1 MKLWTVASALIAAAL
16 SVVPAAAAT
25 IPFSAILSPANE
37 VPPTASTG
45 SGTAILDLDVVA
57 HTLRVQIA
65 FSGLVPTAPAGSP
78 VGTTA
83 SHIHCCLPSPFATG
97 VNAGVATTTPTFA
110 GFPLGVLAGTYDNTL
125 DLTLGVLL
133 QSRLRHLT
141 LGRWFCRH
149 CRSDADQRVVEWLD
163 ISQRSHER
171 VSGWRDPGLRRP
183 GSRTRN
189 VRAAARR
196 AGDDRHCNA
205 QTPAGV
211 GSPARLAREF
221 YAVAD

>member
-1 MKLWTVASALIAAAL
+1 MKLLAVASALIAAVL

-57 HTLRVQIA
+57 HTLRVQIT

-83 SHIHCCLPSPFATG
+83 SHIHCCLTSPFATG

-125 DLTLGVLL
+125 DLTSASSYNPAFVTSPLVGGSVANAEATLINGLL
-133 QSRLRHLT
+133 SGLT
-141 LGRWFCRH
+141 YLNVHTNAFPGGEIRGF
-149 CRSDADQRVVEWLD
+149 VVQVPEPETYALLLA
-163 ISQRSHER
+163 
-171 VSGWRDPGLRRP
+171 GLAMIGIAMRKR
-183 GSRTRN
+183 
-189 VRAAARR
+189 RR
-196 AGDDRHCNA
+196 A
-205 QTPAGV
+205 
-211 GSPARLAREF
+211 
-221 YAVAD
+221 

>member
-1 MKLWTVASALIAAAL
+1 MKLLAVASALIAAVL
-16 SVVPAAAAT
+16 SVASATAAT

-83 SHIHCCLPSPFATG
+83 SHIHCCLTSPFATG

-125 DLTLGVLL
+125 DLTSASSYNPAFVTSPLVGGSVANAEATLINGLL
-133 QSRLRHLT
+133 SGLT
-141 LGRWFCRH
+141 YLNVHTNAFPGGEIRGF
-149 CRSDADQRVVEWLD
+149 VVQVPEPETYALLLA
-163 ISQRSHER
+163 
-171 VSGWRDPGLRRP
+171 GLAMIGIAMRKR
-183 GSRTRN
+183 
-189 VRAAARR
+189 RR
-196 AGDDRHCNA
+196 A
-205 QTPAGV
+205 
-211 GSPARLAREF
+211 
-221 YAVAD
+221 

>member
-57 HTLRVQIA
+57 HTLRVQIT

-83 SHIHCCLPSPFATG
+83 SHIHCCLTSPFATG

-125 DLTLGVLL
+125 DLLSASSYNPAFVTLAGGTVATAETTLINGLL
-133 QSRLRHLT
+133 GGLT
-141 LGRWFCRH
+141 YLNVHTTAFGGGEIRGF
-149 CRSDADQRVVEWLD
+149 VVQVPEPETYALLLA
-163 ISQRSHER
+163 
-171 VSGWRDPGLRRP
+171 GLAMIGIAMRKRR
-183 GSRTRN
+183 RT
-189 VRAAARR
+189 
-196 AGDDRHCNA
+196 
-205 QTPAGV
+205 
-211 GSPARLAREF
+211 
-221 YAVAD
+221 

>member
-57 HTLRVQIA
+57 HTLRVQIT

-83 SHIHCCLPSPFATG
+83 SHIHCCLTSPFATG

-125 DLTLGVLL
+125 DLTSASSYNPAFVTSPLVGGSVANAEATLINGLL
-133 QSRLRHLT
+133 SGLT
-141 LGRWFCRH
+141 YLNVHTNAFPGGEIRGF
-149 CRSDADQRVVEWLD
+149 VVQVPEPETYALLLA
-163 ISQRSHER
+163 
-171 VSGWRDPGLRRP
+171 GLAMIGIAMRKRR
-183 GSRTRN
+183 RT
-189 VRAAARR
+189 
-196 AGDDRHCNA
+196 
-205 QTPAGV
+205 
-211 GSPARLAREF
+211 
-221 YAVAD
+221 

>member
-57 HTLRVQIA
+57 HTLRVQIT

-83 SHIHCCLPSPFATG
+83 SHIHCCLTSPFATG

-125 DLTLGVLL
+125 DLTSASSYNPAFVTSPLVGGSVANAEATLINGLLSGLTYLNVHTNAFPGGEIRGFVVQIPEPEAYVLL
-133 QSRLRHLT
+133 LAGLAII
-141 LGRWFCRH
+141 G
-149 CRSDADQRVVEWLD
+149 
-163 ISQRSHER
+163 ISMRK
-171 VSGWRDPGLRRP
+171 RR
-183 GSRTRN
+183 RT
-189 VRAAARR
+189 
-196 AGDDRHCNA
+196 
-205 QTPAGV
+205 
-211 GSPARLAREF
+211 
-221 YAVAD
+221 

>member
-65 FSGLVPTAPAGSP
+65 FSGLVPTAPPGSP

-83 SHIHCCLPSPFATG
+83 AHIHCCLPSAFATG

-125 DLTLGVLL
+125 DLLSASSYNPAFVTLAGGTVATAETTLINGLL
-133 QSRLRHLT
+133 GGLT
-141 LGRWFCRH
+141 YLNVHTTAFGGGEIRGF
-149 CRSDADQRVVEWLD
+149 VVQVPEPETYALLLA
-163 ISQRSHER
+163 
-171 VSGWRDPGLRRP
+171 GLAVIGIAMRKRR
-183 GSRTRN
+183 RT
-189 VRAAARR
+189 
-196 AGDDRHCNA
+196 
-205 QTPAGV
+205 
-211 GSPARLAREF
+211 
-221 YAVAD
+221 

>member
-1 MKLWTVASALIAAAL
+1 MKLWAVASALIAAAL

-83 SHIHCCLPSPFATG
+83 SHIHCCLTSPFATG

-125 DLTLGVLL
+125 DLTSASSYNPAFVTSPLVGGSVANAEATLINGLL
-133 QSRLRHLT
+133 SGLT
-141 LGRWFCRH
+141 YLNVHTNAFPGGEIRGF
-149 CRSDADQRVVEWLD
+149 VVQVPEPETYALLLA
-163 ISQRSHER
+163 
-171 VSGWRDPGLRRP
+171 GLAMIGIAMRKR
-183 GSRTRN
+183 
-189 VRAAARR
+189 RR
-196 AGDDRHCNA
+196 A
-205 QTPAGV
+205 
-211 GSPARLAREF
+211 
-221 YAVAD
+221 

>member
-1 MKLWTVASALIAAAL
+1 MKLWAVASAIIAAAL

-45 SGTAILDLDVVA
+45 SGPAILDLDVVA
-57 HTLRVQIA
+57 HTLRVQIT

-83 SHIHCCLPSPFATG
+83 SHIHCCLTSPFATG

-125 DLTLGVLL
+125 DLTSASSYNPAFVTSPLVGGSVANAEATLINGLL
-133 QSRLRHLT
+133 SGLT
-141 LGRWFCRH
+141 YLNVHTNAFPGGEIRGF
-149 CRSDADQRVVEWLD
+149 VVQVPEPETYALLLA
-163 ISQRSHER
+163 
-171 VSGWRDPGLRRP
+171 GLAMIGIAMRKR
-183 GSRTRN
+183 
-189 VRAAARR
+189 RR
-196 AGDDRHCNA
+196 A
-205 QTPAGV
+205 
-211 GSPARLAREF
+211 
-221 YAVAD
+221 

>member
-57 HTLRVQIA
+57 HTLRVQIT

-83 SHIHCCLPSPFATG
+83 SHIHCCLTSPFATG

-125 DLTLGVLL
+125 NLTLASSYNPAFVTLVGGSVATAEATLINGLL
-133 QSRLRHLT
+133 SGLT
-141 LGRWFCRH
+141 YLNVHTNAFPGGEIRGF
-149 CRSDADQRVVEWLD
+149 VVQVPEPETYALLLA
-163 ISQRSHER
+163 
-171 VSGWRDPGLRRP
+171 GLAVIGIAMRKR
-183 GSRTRN
+183 
-189 VRAAARR
+189 RR
-196 AGDDRHCNA
+196 A
-205 QTPAGV
+205 
-211 GSPARLAREF
+211 
-221 YAVAD
+221 